1 MFKFRSLSILSDLAY
16 AIVKKYLENSNCF
29 AILSSDGITSNQ
41 FVIRRSD
48 GLFFPAVLS
57 VEDKKKYESLGQTF
71 SIAKNLDHY
80 QNKICQLV
88 PSLPDSYKMKLKL
101 QSVRVIILAVLI
113 KLVKIIHTLTSDYTL
128 REWNKYADSVLSS
141 ASDTLI
147 SHQQQTGIENLF
159 NENLVDAL
167 SYLGINRSSLE
178 KQILNLY

>member
-1 MFKFRSLSILSDLAY
+1 
-16 AIVKKYLENSNCF
+16 
-29 AILSSDGITSNQ
+29 
-41 FVIRRSD
+41 
-48 GLFFPAVLS
+48 LS

-147 SHQQQTGIENLF
+147 SHQQQTGIENIF
-159 NENLVDAL
+159 NEKLVDAL

>member
-1 MFKFRSLSILSDLAY
+1 
-16 AIVKKYLENSNCF
+16 
-29 AILSSDGITSNQ
+29 
-41 FVIRRSD
+41 
-48 GLFFPAVLS
+48 VLS

>member
-16 AIVKKYLENSNCF
+16 TIVKEYLENSNCF
-29 AILSSDGITSNQ
+29 AIISSDGITTNQ
-41 FVIRRSD
+41 FVISRSD
-48 GLFFPAVLS
+48 GLFFPAALG
-57 VEDKKKYESLGQTF
+57 VEEKKKYESLGQTF

-113 KLVKIIHTLTSDYTL
+113 KLVKIIRTLTSDYTL
-128 REWNKYADSVLSS
+128 REWNKYADSVLVS
-141 ASDTLI
+141 ASETLI
-147 SHQQQTGIENLF
+147 SPQQTSVDNISND
-159 NENLVDAL
+159 NLVDVL

>member
-1 MFKFRSLSILSDLAY
+1 MFKFRRLSILSDLAY
-16 AIVKKYLENSNCF
+16 AIVKEYLENSNCF
-29 AILSSDGITSNQ
+29 AIISSDGITTNQ
-41 FVIRRSD
+41 FVISRSD
-48 GLFFPAVLS
+48 GLFFPAALG
-57 VEDKKKYESLGQTF
+57 VEEKKKYESLGQTF

-113 KLVKIIHTLTSDYTL
+113 KLVKIIRTLTSDYTL
-128 REWNKYADSVLSS
+128 REWNKYADLVLVS
-141 ASDTLI
+141 ASETLI
-147 SHQQQTGIENLF
+147 SLQQQTSVDNISID
-159 NENLVDAL
+159 NLVDAL